1 MKLIQ
6 HLGTVAL
13 VAGIVLLAGCSQ
25 ENDKFAPVRGT
36 VTVKGKPQPNLIV
49 SFLPIREGE
58 EAGIASS
65 GLTDEQ
71 GRFILKTTG
80 EDGIEGAMI
89 GSHQVRIRNRIVLGA
104 EDAVVAEKSSAV
116 KLPSKA
122 TDGSM
127 TVEVPKEGVDTLTFE
142 L

>member
-1 MKLIQ
+1 MKC
-6 HLGTVAL
+6 TPNFVAVAL
-13 VAGIVLLAGCSQ
+13 IAVAVLLVGCSQ
-25 ENDKFAPVRGT
+25 ENANFAPVSGT

-49 SFLPIREGE
+49 SFLPVTQGE

-71 GRFILKTTG
+71 GHFTLKTTG

-89 GSHQVRIRNRIVLGA
+89 GPHQVRIRNRIVLGA
-104 EDAVVAEKSSAV
+104 EDAVVKEKSSAV

-122 TDGSM
+122 NDGSM
-127 TVEVPKEGVDTLTFE
+127 TVEVPKEGVDTLKFE

>member
-1 MKLIQ
+1 MKLTQ
-6 HLGTVAL
+6 HLGAVAL
-13 VAGIVLLAGCSQ
+13 VAGLVLLAGCSQ
-25 ENDKFAPVRGT
+25 ENANFAPVSGT

-49 SFLPIREGE
+49 SFLPVTQGTEQ
-58 EAGIASS
+58 GIASS

-71 GRFILKTTG
+71 GRFTLKTTG
-80 EDGIEGAMI
+80 ENGIEGAMI

-127 TVEVPKEGVDTLTFE
+127 TAEVPKEGVDSLTFE